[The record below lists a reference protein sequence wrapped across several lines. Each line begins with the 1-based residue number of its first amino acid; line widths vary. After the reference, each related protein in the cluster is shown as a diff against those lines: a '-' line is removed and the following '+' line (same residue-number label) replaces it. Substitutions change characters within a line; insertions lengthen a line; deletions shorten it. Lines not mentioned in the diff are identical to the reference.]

1 MRRESIISPSA
12 ETLAFG
18 RPAHVQQQQQQQLES
33 RPKFGAWRHAGA
45 CLAFVGVIVLVTS
58 SPRDDRASARPAMAS
73 ARMDAMLADAE
84 AKVAVAKAAELKA
97 QAELARIR
105 ALRKTEALPPSTQ
118 QATTMP
124 TATVTGASAQ
134 QLQGEFAVAHHRLV
148 ASIEPPRLL
157 SRFAALCAGLAPAVA
172 VRPAPAR
179 SLSARLAAEFSPW
192 QWADSPA
199 RLSFSPDGIDG
210 LLTTPSADGRW
221 GSLPGHPGLLWA
233 SFASR
238 DHILWVRGYKL
249 VSHRCRDNETVLV
262 TSVTGGIDTARAI
275 SSDRCKD
282 LLSRLTVSWAASV
295 AATSCAQSGVQTAAA
310 ATPATPAT
318 PAAAK
323 ATAAAVPAK
332 PPRCGRVRRR
342 GPWAWLE
349 GRQVNH
355 PALLHLGTNSAAA
368 AAQPERRACLSHC
381 HACPQPA
388 SGGAPH
394 GILEACTPTEWQ
406 CASESTTEKAGAGG
420 GAFEVILVEAPLRA
434 QAGDG
439 HRPASA
445 LVQSGRE
452 ALVIPCSAL
461 TAGADQQDSTSSQG
475 ACGLGLAISVS
486 ADHAEDLD
494 DDDEDEGDEADADGG
509 NT

>member
-1 MRRESIISPSA
+1 MRRESITAPSA
-12 ETLAFG
+12 AALANG
-18 RPAHVQQQQQQQLES
+18 RPAHMQQQQQQQLES

-45 CLAFVGVIVLVTS
+45 CLAFVGVIVLVSS

-105 ALRKTEALPPSTQ
+105 ALRKTEALPPSAQ
-118 QATTMP
+118 QATMP
-124 TATVTGASAQ
+124 TASATTTASTIGATVTGASAQ

-179 SLSARLAAEFSPW
+179 SLSARVAAEFSPW

-210 LLTTPSADGRW
+210 LVTTPWADGRW

-238 DHILWVRGYKL
+238 DHILWVRGYNL

-295 AATSCAQSGVQTAAA
+295 AATSCAQPGVQTAAA
-310 ATPATPAT
+310 ATPA
-318 PAAAK
+318 AAK
-323 ATAAAVPAK
+323 AAAAAVPAK
-332 PPRCGRVRRR
+332 PPHCWRVRRR

-355 PALLHLGTNSAAA
+355 PALLHLGSNSAALA
-368 AAQPERRACLSHC
+368 ERRACLSHC

-394 GILEACTPTEWQ
+394 GILEACTPTEWK
-406 CASESTTEKAGAGG
+406 CASESTAEKAGRGG

-461 TAGADQQDSTSSQG
+461 TAGADQQGSTSQG
-475 ACGLGLAISVS
+475 ACGLSLAISVA
-486 ADHAEDLD
+486 ADAEDLD